1 MRDHSLQALIDF
13 SAGCNFSVI
22 LVACVLL
29 LIRRKRTRLH
39 HLSSLFFIY
48 LAGINFVLFFQFY
61 IHNFFGSQLVVATNL
76 LQATVIPFGVCLLRE
91 LTHPG
96 RVGRRMLLFNM
107 LSCWTMLLVYWV
119 LKNEI
124 IYYLFIFALLI
135 YGIVGLSCAVFAAH
149 RYDLKLKDWSSYTE
163 GVDLRWLGKTVWA
176 FLGIFAVWIIASFL
190 NQEWVVVPYNFSI
203 CSFFAVIAYC
213 LSRQQVVDFS
223 KENPFDGADGQDAA
237 LADGPEKAPD
247 AEEADEEV
255 VPFKQA
261 LQERMVQ
268 VFETERVFLDKKLT
282 IVRLAEIVGTNR
294 TYLSNF
300 INAELQCS
308 FSDYVNGYRVS
319 LPRPCWLRTTPRSMS
334 LRKCLVSTVC
344 LPSAVCLAPLKAAR
358 RGNTDGKPVAKKPTE
373 TFNHQMLSRCSKL
386 FYSIHA
392 GENLSNSEHLLNE
405 NT

>member
-1 MRDHSLQALIDF
+1 MRAFADQAKENAAPSFVGLVFYIF
-13 SAGCNFSVI
+13 SRHQF
-22 LVACVLL
+22 
-29 LIRRKRTRLH
+29 R
-39 HLSSLFFIY
+39 
-48 LAGINFVLFFQFY
+48 FVLPVLYPQF
-61 IHNFFGSQLVVATNL
+61 
-76 LQATVIPFGVCLLRE
+76 LRQ
-91 LTHPG
+91 P
-96 RVGRRMLLFNM
+96 VGRGHQSVAGHRHPLWRLFVTRTDTPRPRWPPHATFQYAFV
-107 LSCWTMLLVYWV
+107 LDHAARIWV

-124 IYYLFIFALLI
+124 IYYLIIFALLI

-203 CSFFAVIAYC
+203 CAFFTVIAYC

-223 KENPFDGADGQDAA
+223 KENPFDGADGQDTA
-237 LADGPEKAPD
+237 LADGLDNAPD

-268 VFETERVFLDKKLT
+268 AFETERVFLDKKLT

-300 INAELQCS
+300 INAELQSS

-319 LPRPCWLRTTPRSMS
+319 FAKTLLVENNAPLDVIAEMS
-334 LRKCLVSTVC
+334 GFNSVSSFRRMF
-344 LPSAVCLAPLKAAR
+344 SAVEGCTPGQYRRKACSEKA
-358 RGNTDGKPVAKKPTE
+358 DGDIQP
-373 TFNHQMLSRCSKL
+373 
-386 FYSIHA
+386 
-392 GENLSNSEHLLNE
+392 SEVK
-405 NT
+405 

>member
-1 MRDHSLQALIDF
+1 M
-13 SAGCNFSVI
+13 
-22 LVACVLL
+22 
-29 LIRRKRTRLH
+29 
-39 HLSSLFFIY
+39 
-48 LAGINFVLFFQFY
+48 
-61 IHNFFGSQLVVATNL
+61 
-76 LQATVIPFGVCLLRE
+76 
-91 LTHPG
+91 
-96 RVGRRMLLFNM
+96 
-107 LSCWTMLLVYWV
+107 LVYWV

-203 CSFFAVIAYC
+203 CAFFAVIAYC

-237 LADGPEKAPD
+237 LADGPDNAPA

-300 INAELQCS
+300 INAELQSS

-319 LPRPCWLRTTPRSMS
+319 FAKTLLVENNAPLDVIAEMS
-334 LRKCLVSTVC
+334 GFNSVSSFRRMF
-344 LPSAVCLAPLKAAR
+344 SAVEGCTPGQYRRKACSEKA
-358 RGNTDGKPVAKKPTE
+358 DGDIQPSDVK
-373 TFNHQMLSRCSKL
+373 
-386 FYSIHA
+386 
-392 GENLSNSEHLLNE
+392 
-405 NT
+405 

>member
-1 MRDHSLQALIDF
+1 MEAELGSLPSIRRNLLLNTHLPLLNIMRDHSLQALIDF

-107 LSCWTMLLVYWV
+107 LSCWAMLLVYWV
-119 LKNEI
+119 LKSEI

-190 NQEWVVVPYNFSI
+190 DQEWVVVPYNFSI
-203 CSFFAVIAYC
+203 CAFFAVIAYC

-237 LADGPEKAPD
+237 LADGPEKAPV

-300 INAELQCS
+300 INAELQSS

-319 LPRPCWLRTTPRSMS
+319 FAKTLLVENNAPLDVIAEMS
-334 LRKCLVSTVC
+334 GFNSVSSFRRMF
-344 LPSAVCLAPLKAAR
+344 SAVEGCTPGQYRRKACNEKADGDIQPLDVK
-358 RGNTDGKPVAKKPTE
+358 
-373 TFNHQMLSRCSKL
+373 
-386 FYSIHA
+386 
-392 GENLSNSEHLLNE
+392 
-405 NT
+405 

>member
-29 LIRRKRTRLH
+29 LIKRKKTRLH
-39 HLSSLFFIY
+39 HLSGLFFIY
-48 LAGINFVLFFQFY
+48 LAGINFVLFFLFY

-107 LSCWTMLLVYWV
+107 LPCWTMLLVYWV

-163 GVDLRWLGKTVWA
+163 GVDLRWLGKTVWV

-237 LADGPEKAPD
+237 LADGREKASA
-247 AEEADEEV
+247 AEDADEEV
-255 VPFKQA
+255 APFKQA

-268 VFETERVFLDKKLT
+268 AFETERVFLDKKLT

-300 INAELQCS
+300 INAELQSS

-319 LPRPCWLRTTPRSMS
+319 FAKTLLAENNAPLDVIAEMS
-334 LRKCLVSTVC
+334 GFNSVSSFRRMF
-344 LPSAVCLAPLKAAR
+344 SAVEGCTPGQYRRRACSEKAN
-358 RGNTDGKPVAKKPTE
+358 G
-373 TFNHQMLSRCSKL
+373 
-386 FYSIHA
+386 
-392 GENLSNSEHLLNE
+392 
-405 NT
+405 